1 MQKSLLMKSLL
12 LSLSIVCAFVCS
24 DISAQGTAAK
34 PATTSSS
41 DTIAAVLQK
50 NVGQSVELH
59 LNSGEKVGG
68 KVGSVGSAVVHV
80 AQVTG
85 MEMFDA
91 DVNIADISAVFAR
104 KSK

>member
-1 MQKSLLMKSLL
+1 ML
-12 LSLSIVCAFVCS
+12 LSLSIVFVFVCS
-24 DISAQGTAAK
+24 EVSAQGTGAK

-68 KVGSVGSAVVHV
+68 KVDSVGSAVVHLT
-80 AQVTG
+80 QVTG

-91 DVNIADISAVFAR
+91 DVNIADISAVFVRA
-104 KSK
+104 KKG